1 MPRKPAKKRC
11 LPARSGKRVESMTDG
26 LQGLVTDIQRYSLHD
41 GPGIRTSVFLK
52 GCNMRCAWC
61 HNPETLSR
69 EVEEL
74 VDPDRCIHCGQCAQG
89 CYAGAR
95 TTVGRWMRPEEALA
109 QVLLDRPYY
118 GSDGGMTVTGGEPTL
133 QPAFTQALLTLA
145 QAERIHCAMESNL
158 LAPWPQLAN
167 LLSHLNLL
175 MCDVKAFD
183 SDLHRRWTG
192 VGNEQI
198 LNNLRNAA
206 SGRLPVIVRVPVVAG
221 VNDSEE
227 NIRHTAAFVAALPG
241 VQWLE
246 LLPYH
251 ALGLSK
257 HLASGCAQQR
267 FTPPTRQ
274 ALERLA
280 KAAGE
285 YHIQVRIAGVFAR

>member
-1 MPRKPAKKRC
+1 
-11 LPARSGKRVESMTDG
+11 
-26 LQGLVTDIQRYSLHD
+26 
-41 GPGIRTSVFLK
+41 
-52 GCNMRCAWC
+52 
-61 HNPETLSR
+61 
-69 EVEEL
+69 
-74 VDPDRCIHCGQCAQG
+74 
-89 CYAGAR
+89 
-95 TTVGRWMRPEEALA
+95 
-109 QVLLDRPYY
+109 
-118 GSDGGMTVTGGEPTL
+118 MTVTGGEPTL